1 MRRKGNALLMFTLL
15 VCALCIPLLSTASA
29 RSVHETATYDL
40 FPQGDLTDESHWVV
54 GATTSFTTQPA
65 SYTESMVADQRMTMV
80 HERPQHTDTLS
91 YWGLTSPSES
101 ENVIGSPDGLFMWST
116 GPVMSVQSFDV
127 SSSSQYVIT
136 DVSVVLAFKITD
148 ALLIDSVRLSMDWSN
163 GSEILRTWSNTG
175 GAIDYINGS
184 HYKLDVTT
192 IDAWTWSMLSTAK
205 FTMDYVSVGQTDDA
219 RLELD
224 AIGIEVTMETP
235 WYGGEVARATS
246 TASGH
251 ELPVLDV
258 DLSVGD
264 YNGMSFSNCG
274 LESIDAQTI
283 GTWTSEPVMVPAGQ
297 SFGRIHFTVN
307 ETGTEDNVSVQYAT
321 SSDGIAFGS
330 YSMYSGDVLPA
341 DAYVRVRISTDIACI
356 VSVHID
362 LNDPTLSISGR
373 IYGDGSGLD
382 PDYSQWAIF
391 VNGMSVGN
399 YPIEVGEFSLQIPV
413 GHTFLGD
420 GTDVEVEIR
429 TWFTWDSDGSARTVA
444 LEIHSI
450 DVSGGYDIFY
460 DEDPVCQLIGDQYL
474 TEDGGGLFVP
484 LLSRC
489 VDDRGLPEDLD
500 VSFTNSDSSLVEVS
514 LDQGE
519 VRISLQPEQSGASQ
533 IEMTVSDAA
542 GNSYVESFN
551 VYVEAVDDSPQ
562 LSEFPSLVQVEHALE
577 TVIPFSWSDVD
588 SDNSYMT
595 MTANRSWV
603 DVDLL
608 AETLTLTAPTP
619 GYTSVLL
626 SLCDAT
632 TCSER
637 VLDLDVVSLPDLV
650 VTDLKIGDDANG
662 VFEEVET
669 VENGQFLKARVYVGN
684 DGFADAEMVTIRCTV
699 NGLTADIDMIAT
711 LAPGEIAVA
720 ECSFQ
725 APLVGELMTVDA
737 IVDGGGVIDERND
750 SNNEREATITLT
762 LPEETETEDVES
774 GVSTTTI
781 YIGSLIAL
789 VLIVVAFTMFA
800 PAKVKK
806 YDGEAYYGE
815 PNSPGFDEQGKVI
828 RKVE

>member
-15 VCALCIPLLSTASA
+15 VCALCIPLLSTTTA
-29 RSVHETATYDL
+29 RSVHDTATYDL
-40 FPQGDLTDESHWVV
+40 FPQGDLADESQWVA
-54 GATTSFTTQPA
+54 GATTSFTSQPA
-65 SYTESMVADQRMTMV
+65 SHTDSMIADQRMTMV

-163 GSEILRTWSNTG
+163 GTDILRTWSNTG
-175 GAIDYINGS
+175 SAVDYINGS
-184 HYKLDVTT
+184 HYKLDIST
-192 IDAWTWSMLSTAK
+192 IDSWTWSMLSTAK

-235 WYGGEVARATS
+235 WYGGEVARAVSVAT
-246 TASGH
+246 GH

-264 YNGMSFSNCG
+264 YNGMSLSICG
-274 LESIDAQTI
+274 LESNDGQTI
-283 GTWTSEPVMVPAGQ
+283 GTWTSEPIVVPAGQ
-297 SFGRIHFTVN
+297 SFGRIHFNVN
-307 ETGTEDNVSVQYAT
+307 ESGTEANVTVQYAT

-330 YSMYSGDVLPA
+330 YSMYSEDVLPN
-341 DAYVRVRISTDIACI
+341 DEYVRVRVSTDVACI

-362 LNDPTLSISGR
+362 LNDPTLSINGR
-373 IYGDGSGLD
+373 IYGDASGLD
-382 PDYSQWAIF
+382 PVYSEWAIF
-391 VNGMSVGN
+391 VNDMSVGN
-399 YPIEVGEFSLQIPV
+399 YPIQVGEFSLQIPI

-420 GTDVEVEIR
+420 DTDIEVEIR
-429 TWFTWDSDGSARTVA
+429 SWFTWDSDGSARTAA
-444 LEIHSI
+444 LEINSI
-450 DVSGGYDIFY
+450 DVSGGYDIYY

-484 LLSRC
+484 LLTRC
-489 VDDRGLPEDLD
+489 VDDRGLPEDLA
-500 VSFTNSDSSLVEVS
+500 VSFVNSNSNLVDVS

-542 GNSYVESFN
+542 GNTYVESFN
-551 VYVEAVDDSPQ
+551 VFVEAVDDAPQ

-588 SDNSYMT
+588 SDDSYMT

-603 DVDLL
+603 DIDLV

-637 VLDLDVVSLPDLV
+637 VLDLDVVSLPDLEV
-650 VTDLKIGDDANG
+650 IDLKIGDDANG

-684 DGFADAEMVTIRCTV
+684 NGFADAEMVTIRCTV

-711 LAPGEIAVA
+711 LAPGQIAVA

-725 APLVGELMTVDA
+725 APVNGDFMTVDA
-737 IVDGGGVIDERND
+737 IVDGGGVIDERNE
-750 SNNEREATITLT
+750 SNNEREASLT
-762 LPEETETEDVES
+762 MTAPEKTETEDVES
-774 GVSTTTI
+774 GISTTAI
-781 YIGSLIAL
+781 YIGSIIAL
-789 VLIVVAFTMFA
+789 VLILLAFTMFA

-806 YDGEAYYGE
+806 YDGKAYYGE
-815 PNSPGFDEQGKVI
+815 PNTPGFDEQGKVI